1 MTFQDERIIVDTE
14 KEEKSPVC
22 CLQGLEV
29 TWLQR
34 EKDTMEAAENTAE
47 ENMDEGLDFFLLSLT
62 IHHWPSPF
70 NKSLCFP
77 D

>member
-14 KEEKSPVC
+14 KEEKTSVC

-47 ENMDEGLDFFLLSLT
+47 ENMD
-62 IHHWPSPF
+62 
-70 NKSLCFP
+70 
-77 D
+77 